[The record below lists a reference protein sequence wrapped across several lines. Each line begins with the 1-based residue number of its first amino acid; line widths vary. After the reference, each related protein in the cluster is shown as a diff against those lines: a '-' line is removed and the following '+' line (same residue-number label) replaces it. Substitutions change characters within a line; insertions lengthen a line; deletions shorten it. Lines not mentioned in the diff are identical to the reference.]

1 MGRLDRR
8 VKRLEETVERGG
20 FDAALSR
27 ASDEDVF
34 LLGDYAQR
42 VQDAERA
49 GEPTLTLTPDE
60 AAAVQWFK
68 ELRAAAIREGWGE
81 DAYRIV

>member
-1 MGRLDRR
+1 VGRLERR
-8 VKRLEETVERGG
+8 VRKLEETVERGG
-20 FDAALSR
+20 FAAALAR

-42 VQDAERA
+42 VQDAQEA
-49 GEPTLTLTPDE
+49 GEPIPTLTPDE
-60 AAAVQWFK
+60 AAAVQRFE
-68 ELRAAAIREGWGE
+68 ELRAAAVREGWGE